1 MSFTL
6 LEESIKGTN
15 SDGRMLQERLD
26 EYNKEFYDTINFF
39 PEAYGRHKVNKDD
52 PSYGRITASLDKN
65 KSDMYELYESVN
77 KKVREKHKHI
87 EKEDVDIDKLRL
99 KRDIMSDEL
108 ELLVS
113 QDIASGQR
121 KTDKVEY
128 YRRQVVEMFYLLA
141 GIGIMSGSIYHLI
154 K

>member
-6 LEESIKGTN
+6 LEESSRGTN
-15 SDGRMLQERLD
+15 RDGQKLQEKLD
-26 EYNKEFYDTINFF
+26 QYNKEFYDTINFF
-39 PEAYGRHKVNKDD
+39 PEAYGRHKINKED
-52 PSYGRITASLDKN
+52 PSYGRIEESLHKN
-65 KSDMYELYESVN
+65 KSDMYELYQSVN
-77 KKVREKHKHI
+77 KHIKTGHKSM
-87 EKEDVDIDKLRL
+87 EKEDIGIDELRVR
-99 KRDIMSDEL
+99 RDIIDDEL

-128 YRRQVVEMFYLLA
+128 YRRQVVEVFYLLA
-141 GIGIMSGSIYHLI
+141 GIGIMGGSIYHLI